1 MAAARQNVRKIQH
14 QQYRT
19 NGSVAYQPGYEGN
32 TVRAPRRTQQPA
44 PQPRP
49 QVQPRRRVV
58 QRPRVEVRQ
67 ANAVSPFAVVGIA
80 VVALL
85 TFVLLIANAR
95 LMVINDQTVSLRSQ
109 LRELQAE
116 QVTLLAKRELSYDLD
131 AIEAQLTADGT
142 MVKPQ
147 PSQITYLNSTEP
159 DSVVFFFAPQR
170 QGLSDLAGSIVDFFS
185 DLLS

>member
-1 MAAARQNVRKIQH
+1 MAATRQNVRKIQH

-32 TVRAPRRTQQPA
+32 TVRAPRRAQQPA

-58 QRPRVEVRQ
+58 QRPQVQVRQ
-67 ANAVSPFAVVGIA
+67 ANAVSPVAVVGFA

-85 TFVLLIANAR
+85 TALLLIANAR

-109 LRELQAE
+109 LKELQAE
-116 QVTLLAKRELSYDLD
+116 QVSLLAKRELSYDLD

-147 PSQITYLNSTEP
+147 PSQITYLNNTEP
-159 DSVVFFFAPQR
+159 DSVVIFRAPQS
-170 QGLSDLAGSIVDFFS
+170 QDLSNLIDSVTDFLSDLMS
-185 DLLS
+185 